1 MIADRLDRAAQYAG
15 LPPRIRTALDWLRA
29 TNLAWLPVGRLDLE
43 GDQLFAL
50 VQEYD
55 TKPMADGLW
64 EAHRRYI
71 DVQYVVSGHER
82 MGYTPLETITVTKPY
97 DAEKDY
103 LNGTGPGTF
112 VDAPAGMVFV
122 LWPGDAHMPGL
133 QVQGASPVRKIV
145 MKVAVGD

>member
-1 MIADRLDRAAQYAG
+1 MIADRLDRTEQYAG
-15 LPPRIRTALDWLRA
+15 LPSRIRAGLDWLRA
-29 TNLAWLPVGRLDLE
+29 TDLNALPVGRVDLE

-64 EAHRRYI
+64 EAHRQYI
-71 DVQYVVSGHER
+71 DVQYVVRGHER

-103 LNGTGPGTF
+103 LNGTGPGSF

-122 LWPGDAHMPGL
+122 LWPGDAHMPGM
-133 QVQGASPVRKIV
+133 QVNGAASVRKV
-145 MKVAVGD
+145 VLKVAV